1 MILSSVT
8 ALAQTSAVR
17 ARVTQAVDM
26 QNLVTLRGNVH
37 PLARPEFDQGV
48 APDDLPM
55 ERILLV
61 LQRGADQESA
71 LRQLLDDQQVKS
83 SPRYHQWLTPEQFGQ
98 QFGPADADIQAVTGW
113 LTTQGFEVNHVAAGR
128 TVIEFSGTAGLVRQ
142 VLGTEIHRF
151 RVNGEDYWANTSDP
165 QIPAAL
171 APVVAGLASLNNFPL
186 EPASHVVNAFS
197 RAQATG
203 EVSPLFTVS
212 PGGITDYDLGP
223 TDFATIYNVLP
234 LWNAGIDG
242 TGQTIAIISATDI
255 NIQDVR
261 DFRNLFG
268 LPANDPQSILNGPD
282 PGIISTES
290 EADLDVE
297 WSGAVAK
304 GATIDLV
311 VSETTEATQ
320 GTALSVLYIVDNN
333 LAPIMSSSYGGCEQF
348 IGAGNN
354 AFVYTTR
361 EQGAAEGITILQSAG
376 DTGSARCDQG
386 LGEVAA
392 EYGLTVNGWAS
403 TPFNVAVGGTDFADV
418 FNWSQYW
425 NSTNSSPSMSS
436 ALSYIPETTW
446 NGSCAASGQPSSCAD
461 ATEATGGVNK
471 RVGGGGPSTCGIW
484 ANGTCA
490 GGYPK
495 PAWQTGPGVPN
506 DGVRDI
512 PDISLFSSV
521 GQSGSAYVVCRADA
535 LPAGYPSCQ
544 LGTTLHYVRT
554 GGTSAGAPSF
564 AGIMAMVNQKTGGRQ
579 GNANYVLYPLAA
591 QPGASCTSNVAAVTN
606 SNCIFYDI
614 VVGNNSVA
622 CVADSPSCSNQS
634 GSGYGILVSPVD
646 NSTPAWTTT
655 TGYDLATGLGSV
667 NAANLVNNWTS
678 ASFPVALSSTSLTF
692 GSQNVGSPSA
702 PQTVTVT
709 NTGTANLTIS
719 TATVSGTN
727 PGDFATSADLCS
739 GATVAPSS
747 TCTINV
753 TFTPSA
759 AGSRSASLI
768 FTDIAPNSPQSVSL
782 SGTGTA
788 QLVSQTIN
796 VTTPAPGSA
805 IYNTSF
811 GVAATASSGLTVS
824 FSSGGVCTNVGATF
838 TMTSGTGTCT
848 VKFDQAGNS
857 NYSAAT
863 EVTESVTAQQA
874 SQTINVTTSAP
885 ASAIYNSSFAVAATG
900 GGSGNAVTFSSGGI
914 CTNAGATFTMTSG
927 TGTCTVK
934 FDQAGNSNYSAATEV
949 TESVTAQLASQTI
962 NVTTPAPASAVYNT
976 SFAVAATGGG
986 SGNAVTFSSGG
997 ICTNVGATFTMTSG
1011 TGTCTVKFDQAGNSN
1026 YSAATEIT
1034 ESVTAQLA
1042 SQTINV
1048 TTPAPASAIY
1058 NTSFMVA
1065 ATASS
1070 GLTVSFSSGGICT
1083 NVGATFTMT
1092 SGTGTCTVKFDQ
1104 AGNSNYSAAP
1114 EVTES
1119 VTAQLASQTI
1129 NVTTPAPASAV
1140 YTTSFT
1146 VAATAS
1152 SGLTVSFSS
1161 GGVCTNVGATF
1172 TMTSGT
1178 GTCTVK
1184 FDQAG
1189 NSNYSAAPEVTESV
1203 TAQPAVPVVSLSS
1216 SSLTF
1221 PAQIVGISSSAQT
1234 VKLTNTGYASL
1245 AISSISAGGDFSQT
1259 NTCGTTVSAGAN
1271 CTISVTFKPTAT
1283 GTWTGTVS
1291 IWDNAA
1297 GSPQSV
1303 ALSGTGVVFTSG
1315 PHPPIVPQPPLEPVP
1330 GKPIPGLPPSLPVTE
1345 PISVP
1350 TPGQA
1355 PPTSPPVIG
1364 PTSVPAPG
1372 QVSPTSPP
1380 VTGPASGQATVPA
1393 PGVSLA
1399 PSALSFSAQLVG
1411 TRSSTQTVTLA
1422 NMGSGTLTLTA
1433 IATSANFGQTNNCGG
1448 SVAPRGSCTINVTFL
1463 PMATGALAG
1472 TLTITGSS
1480 HGVAG
1485 STQTVTLSGTGV
1497 ESVVR

>member
-1 MILSSVT
+1 MKTRHSPIISIALLSGAMILSSVT

-914 CTNAGATFTMTSG
+914 CTN
-927 TGTCTVK
+927 
-934 FDQAGNSNYSAATEV
+934 
-949 TESVTAQLASQTI
+949 
-962 NVTTPAPASAVYNT
+962 
-976 SFAVAATGGG
+976 
-986 SGNAVTFSSGG
+986 
-997 ICTNVGATFTMTSG
+997 VGATFTMTSG

-1026 YSAATEIT
+1026 YSAAPEVT

-1048 TTPAPASAIY
+1048 TTPAPGSAIY
-1058 NTSFMVA
+1058 NTSFGVA

-1422 NMGSGTLTLTA
+1422 NMGSSTLTLSA

-1448 SVAPRGSCTINVTFL
+1448 SVAPKGSCTINVTFS
-1463 PMATGALAG
+1463 PTATGALAG
-1472 TLTITGSS
+1472 TLTITGKSN
-1480 HGVAG
+1480 GVAG
-1485 STQTVTLSGTGV
+1485 STQTVTLSGTGANL
-1497 ESVVR
+1497 VVR